1 MSSKLATMWYE
12 LLINGYS
19 WFTNQLNYTP
29 DIKLAETVGGELT
42 EGNYTIKE
50 VSQMRRQLNDYQ
62 LIGYNTRLIH
72 LNRTGTY
79 PSPH

>member
-42 EGNYTIKE
+42 EGNYTINE
-50 VSQMRRQLNDYQ
+50 VSQMLRQLNDYQ